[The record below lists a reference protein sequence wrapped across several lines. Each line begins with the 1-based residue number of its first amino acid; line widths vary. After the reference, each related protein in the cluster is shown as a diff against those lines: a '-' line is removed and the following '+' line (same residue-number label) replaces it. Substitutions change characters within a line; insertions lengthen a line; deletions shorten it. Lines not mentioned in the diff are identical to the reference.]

1 MVYPIEVKAEEN
13 VKSKSLKTVYDADH
27 ALCPVRFSMLGYKK
41 QEWMEN
47 VPLYA
52 SMEYIRSMNFIKSF
66 SPSLKINQNTSMTGG
81 RLDLY
86 MDHHLIVYGL
96 VDASVIQIVIQKKC

>member
-1 MVYPIEVKAEEN
+1 MKKFYSQLSLILALILVINLCNIGYVIEVKAEEN

-52 SMEYIRSMNFIKSF
+52 SMEYIRSKE
-66 SPSLKINQNTSMTGG
+66 
-81 RLDLY
+81 
-86 MDHHLIVYGL
+86 
-96 VDASVIQIVIQKKC
+96 